1 MSAFKNRLARLER
14 VKRIFEEEARAAWA
28 ERERNARECEDAV
41 SRVEQQIEASRAEQ
55 RRLQAGQ
62 SHSIA
67 EVLAGHAAIDGLMNQ
82 RNALARVANEARRAA
97 DEVQHVWQEKRSD
110 VLALERLSERALESH
125 REEEKKADADRMNEV
140 ALGLDARKSRQP
152 KES

>member
-41 SRVEQQIEASRAEQ
+41 SRMDQHIDASRTEQ
-55 RRLQAGQ
+55 RQLQAGQ

-67 EVLAGHAAIDGLMNQ
+67 EILAGQAAIDGLVHQ
-82 RNALARVANEARRAA
+82 RGTLARVANDARRAA
-97 DEVQHVWQEKRSD
+97 DELQHTWREKRSD
-110 VLALERLSERALESH
+110 VLALERLSERSLEHH
-125 REEEKKADADRMNEV
+125 RAEQKKADADRMNEV
-140 ALGLDARKSRQP
+140 ALGLEARKSRKS